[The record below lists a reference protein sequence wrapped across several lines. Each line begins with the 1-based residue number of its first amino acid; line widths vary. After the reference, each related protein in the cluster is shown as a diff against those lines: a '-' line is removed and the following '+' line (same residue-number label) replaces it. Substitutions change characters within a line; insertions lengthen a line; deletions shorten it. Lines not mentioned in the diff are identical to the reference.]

1 MRDLVV
7 HAWTSLDGYSCDEGT
22 EMFRVMGDIDDPVG
36 DDLFVRRLAG
46 AGTHIMGKF
55 IESRD
60 GEVVTGKRFPIV
72 WRFAGLAFHAE

>member
-36 DDLFVRRLAG
+36 DDLFARRLASEIG
-46 AGTHIMGKF
+46 RASCR
-55 IESRD
+55 ER
-60 GEVVTGKRFPIV
+60 V
-72 WRFAGLAFHAE
+72 

>member
-46 AGTHIMGKF
+46 AWHAHHGPGHLP
-55 IESRD
+55 RD
-60 GEVVTGKRFPIV
+60 G
-72 WRFAGLAFHAE
+72 GLLAQELRR